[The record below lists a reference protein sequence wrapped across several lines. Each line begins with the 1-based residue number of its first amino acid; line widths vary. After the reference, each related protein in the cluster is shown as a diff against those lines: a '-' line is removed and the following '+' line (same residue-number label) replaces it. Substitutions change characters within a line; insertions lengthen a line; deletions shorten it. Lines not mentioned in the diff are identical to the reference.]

1 MKVRHH
7 IFITFATVGLAIGT
21 ADAANYQASGAHVTL
36 VEGTYSPS
44 DVRFRVDVA
53 AGACPAGSYLF
64 FHPKGQND
72 AQQAASASAVMA
84 SLLTAKTTNTQISF
98 GGDDNGCN
106 VGYVVNVG

>member
-1 MKVRHH
+1 MKAKHYT
-7 IFITFATVGLAIGT
+7 IALAIMALAIGP
-21 ADAANYQASGAHVTL
+21 ADAAAYQAGGAHVTL

-72 AQQAASASAVMA
+72 AQQVASASAVMA
-84 SLLTAKTTNTQISF
+84 SLLTAKATNTLISF

-106 VGYVVNVG
+106 VSYVVNVG